1 MKIRVAIY
9 DGNPVCNNQKQVHTQ
24 EPSQPSQPSHVS
36 QPCIVNGNL
45 HSKIDKDKCLEIFL
59 LKGAVHEQTPN
70 VIEIDVS
77 HDEAK
82 AYELY
87 KQPKTTQ
94 TSHPAKAPFKR
105 RTKHTHDKIK

>member
-1 MKIRVAIY
+1 MIVESLFVLLFDLIY
-9 DGNPVCNNQKQVHTQ
+9 FTHD
-24 EPSQPSQPSHVS
+24 SDSR
-36 QPCIVNGNL
+36 L
-45 HSKIDKDKCLEIFL
+45 
-59 LKGAVHEQTPN
+59 
-70 VIEIDVS
+70 DVS

-82 AYELY
+82 AHELD